1 MKEWP
6 FHKVIMQ
13 EKEKKEKEK
22 KMVVQIWVFLIWF
35 RSRKGAQSNR

>member
-22 KMVVQIWVFLIWF
+22 KMVVHI
-35 RSRKGAQSNR
+35 